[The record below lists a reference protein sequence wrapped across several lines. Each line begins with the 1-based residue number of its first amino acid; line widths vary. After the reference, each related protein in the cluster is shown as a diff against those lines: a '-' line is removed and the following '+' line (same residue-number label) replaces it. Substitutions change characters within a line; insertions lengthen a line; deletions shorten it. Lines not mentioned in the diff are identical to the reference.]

1 LIPHQDQ
8 INSLSNENLKLKTKN
23 MNLEKEILRLQKVI
37 EEDPQKNKLGST
49 KDIKVRSTESASLK
63 IALRNIQKE
72 LDDVKKENSKIKT
85 SIKFTTISEL

>member
-1 LIPHQDQ
+1 
-8 INSLSNENLKLKTKN
+8 